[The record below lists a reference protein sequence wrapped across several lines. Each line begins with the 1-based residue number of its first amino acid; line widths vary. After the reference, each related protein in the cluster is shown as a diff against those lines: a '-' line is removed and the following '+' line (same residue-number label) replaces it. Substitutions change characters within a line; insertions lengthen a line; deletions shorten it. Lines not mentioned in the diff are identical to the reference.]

1 MKYIEI
7 PFHHMGLS
15 ENRVHQ
21 NHLNPVPNH
30 HFPYS
35 NCHLGS
41 INGAWHCAIC
51 ASFSWNCAGSRP
63 ERRSLVS
70 LNSGRASGVSCPDKR
85 SLVSLNSGRAS
96 GVMAKEMGS
105 AMHRDTSDDMECY
118 QKISD
123 LKTTDVH
130 HLSDMVCSRPL
141 QQKRLHYKVCGTQ

>member
-41 INGAWHCAIC
+41 INIPP
-51 ASFSWNCAGSRP
+51 FS
-63 ERRSLVS
+63 
-70 LNSGRASGVSCPDKR
+70 
-85 SLVSLNSGRAS
+85 
-96 GVMAKEMGS
+96 
-105 AMHRDTSDDMECY
+105 DTSIFSKDTFPSQASMAHGTVR
-118 QKISD
+118 SVLRSVGTALVPA
-123 LKTTDVH
+123 LKEGPW
-130 HLSDMVCSRPL
+130 SA
-141 QQKRLHYKVCGTQ
+141 